1 MNENRR
7 ERLNDC
13 YDILQ
18 ELIEKIEDIKNEEVG
33 TFENM
38 TENLQKSEMGVAMQE
53 TIEYLGDAVLE
64 LEIVKT
70 DIEAIQK

>member
-18 ELIEKIEDIKNEEVG
+18 ELIEKIEDIKNEEVD